1 MPHMRAPM
9 SPRRSTLS
17 RAVVIALLS
26 VGVLFGCEKGPG
38 QQTGEKVDKAIDTLS
53 GKGPV
58 EKAGE
63 RVDKAVKE
71 IKK

>member
-1 MPHMRAPM
+1 MTPK
-9 SPRRSTLS
+9 RSTLS
-17 RAVVIALLS
+17 RTVVIALLS
-26 VGVLFGCEKGPG
+26 VGVLFGCEKGPA

-63 RVDKAVKE
+63 RVDEAVKD